1 MISITPSHIIE
12 YLYCPR
18 YTYFEY
24 VLAIPQNEEKYYRV
38 EKGRNIHERKSEE
51 NTEYL
56 RKRLGVVKKDI
67 NVYLTNGYL
76 RGEVDEVLELNDGKL
91 APLDY
96 KFAEYKDIIYQTY
109 RLQLHCYSILIEE
122 NYGKKVEKGF
132 LVYTRS
138 KNKLVEVEIEEE
150 TKKTVK
156 KSIEEIYKIVEKN
169 FYPKATKYK
178 KKCYICTYKNV
189 CTQ

>member
-12 YLYCPR
+12 FLYCPR

-24 VLAIPQNEEKYYRV
+24 VLGIPQNEEKYYRV
-38 EKGRNIHERKSEE
+38 EKGRNIHERKSAE

-56 RKRLGVVKKDI
+56 RKRLGVVRKDI
-67 NVYLTNGYL
+67 NVYLSTGYL
-76 RGEVDEVLELNDGKL
+76 RGKIDEVLELSDGTIS
-91 APLDY
+91 PLDY
-96 KFAEYKDIIYQTY
+96 KFAEFKDVVFQTY
-109 RLQLHCYSILIEE
+109 KIQLSSYAILIEA
-122 NYGKKVEKGF
+122 NYGKTVHKGY

-138 KNKLVEVEIEEE
+138 KNKLVEVEIVNKMKEN
-150 TKKTVK
+150 VK
-156 KSIEEIYKIVEKN
+156 QSVKEIYRIVEKN

-178 KKCYICTYKNV
+178 KKCYICTYRNV